1 MRFRVLYYLIILFSC
16 VSFYNAQGR
25 KYLSHQIKNNVLLI
39 RTDKDEIRLVF
50 YSDEII
56 EATYLPSGTLYN
68 PVSHAHEKIQPL
80 KLNIVKRENG
90 INIKALSDT
99 GITAKISFQ
108 PFRIDYFLKDQLL
121 FSDVEGYRHVSGQ
134 YADEVLTLQIS
145 ENEKLMGGGARALGM
160 NRRGN
165 RLQLYNKAHYGY
177 EERSEMMNYTMPIV
191 LSSKKYLLHFDNA
204 QSGYLDLDSKK
215 QNKISF
221 ESIGGQMT
229 YQVVA
234 GDSWKNILKAFTNK
248 VTGNQPLPPAWAFG
262 NFASRFGYHSQKQTM
277 NVVNGFDKD
286 SIPLDAII
294 LDLYWFGKEIKGTLG
309 NFEFFKDSFPD
320 PNKMIHDLHDKNIKL
335 VLITE
340 PFVLTTSK
348 RWKDAC
354 DKNILAVDSTG
365 KPFTYEFYFGNT
377 GLIDIYKANGREW
390 FWDRYRELI
399 KMGVDGFWGDLGEP
413 EVHPQK
419 LLHATGKA
427 DELHNR
433 YGHDWARLI
442 HEGYKKEFPS
452 KRPFILMRSGYSGT
466 QRFGIIPWSGDVNRT
481 WGGLK
486 PQPEIALQMGMQ
498 GVAYMHS
505 DLGGFAGAND
515 DPELYTRWLQYG
527 VFQPIFRPHAQ
538 EEVASEAIYKD
549 AQTKS
554 YVKKAIELRYQ
565 LFPYNY
571 SLAVENHLY
580 GWPLMRPY
588 FMAED
593 DTANYSISNLYCW
606 GDDILVAPVLSKS
619 QKNILVR
626 FPKENRWFD
635 WYNGK
640 TYFGGSK
647 VVFDCDKDKVPFF
660 VKGGAIIPLS
670 KSIKRIGAFSRDS
683 MELNVFFAP
692 EVKQQLKTIYFGED
706 YDSEKLD
713 FSYSNTDNHLTFQI
727 ILNEKCKIRQ
737 TAIKVHELDRA
748 PNKVILNGK
757 EIPFSFKKEGNCLH
771 LPVVNLIKGKNQII
785 LD

>member
-1 MRFRVLYYLIILFSC
+1 MRNGILYFLVAFFLCLSFS
-16 VSFYNAQGR
+16 NAQQR
-25 KYLSHQIKNNVLLI
+25 KYFSHQIKNNVLLI
-39 RTDKDEIRLVF
+39 KTDNGSIRIVF
-50 YSDEII
+50 YSSQIVET
-56 EATYLPSGTLYN
+56 TYLPNGAVYN
-68 PVSHAHEKIQPL
+68 PISHAHEKIRP
-80 KLNIVKRENG
+80 VKVNLIKNENSCSVQ
-90 INIKALSDT
+90 ATCDT
-99 GITAKISFQ
+99 GIVATITFY
-108 PFRIDYFLKDQLL
+108 PLRIDYYFKGKIL
-121 FSDVEGYRHVSGQ
+121 FSDVEGHKHVSGN
-134 YADEVLTLQIS
+134 YEDEVLTLQIS
-145 ENEKLMGGGARALGM
+145 EHEKLMGGGARALGM

-165 RLQLYNKAHYGY
+165 RLQLYNRAHYGY
-177 EERSEMMNYTMPIV
+177 EERSELMNYTMPIV

-204 QSGYLDLDSKK
+204 QRGYLDLDSKS

-234 GDSWKNILKAFTNK
+234 GNDWKSILKAFTNK
-248 VTGNQPLPPAWAFG
+248 LIGNQPLPPTWAFG

-277 NVVNGFDKD
+277 DVVNGFEND

-294 LDLYWFGKEIKGTLG
+294 LDLYWFGKDIKGTLG
-309 NFEFFKDSFPD
+309 NFEFFKDSFPE
-320 PNKMIHDLHDKNIKL
+320 PEKMIRDLHDKKLKL

-348 RWKDAC
+348 RWNDAVN
-354 DKNILAVDSTG
+354 KNILAVDSAG

-377 GLIDIYKANGREW
+377 GLIDIYKPEGRKW
-390 FWDRYRELI
+390 LWNRYEDLI

-419 LLHATGKA
+419 LLHATGSA

-442 HEGYKKEFPS
+442 HEGYKKEFPNQH
-452 KRPFILMRSGYSGT
+452 PFILMRSGYSGT

-498 GVAYMHS
+498 GIAYMHS

-538 EEVASEAIYKD
+538 EEVPSEAIFKD
-549 AQTKS
+549 SETKA

-565 LFPYNY
+565 FFPYNY
-571 SLAVENHLY
+571 TLAVENHLH

-593 DTANYSISNLYCW
+593 DTSNYAVSDLYCW
-606 GDDILVAPVLSKS
+606 GDDLLVAPILTKS
-619 QKNILVR
+619 QKNIVVR
-626 FPKENRWFD
+626 FPKGSRWFD
-635 WYNGK
+635 WYSGK

-647 VVFDCDKDKVPFF
+647 AVFECEKDKISFF
-660 VKGGAIIPLS
+660 VKGGSIIPLS
-670 KSIKRIGAFSRDS
+670 KNIKRIGTFSPDS
-683 MELNVFFAP
+683 LEIKVFLSP
-692 EVKQQLKTIYFGED
+692 EVKNNSKTIYFGEEYPHQKLKFAYINSD
-706 YDSEKLD
+706 KKVRIEINLPEKSE
-713 FSYSNTDNHLTFQI
+713 
-727 ILNEKCKIRQ
+727 IRQ
-737 TAIKVHELDRA
+737 TAI
-748 PNKVILNGK
+748 
-757 EIPFSFKKEGNCLH
+757 
-771 LPVVNLIKGKNQII
+771 VVNQLFHAPEKVLVNGSEVYFFYDKEKECLYISKVKLNTSRTEILIR
-785 LD
+785 